1 MKKSKTYSSFEF
13 LPKEETVEVKIS
25 PKKLHI
31 GILKE
36 SSFQENRVALTPDSV
51 GLLVAN
57 GNNVIIEKGAGQSSS
72 FSDEEYMQQG
82 AVIATSKKEVFST
95 DFIIKIEP
103 PTKDELSMMSNGQ
116 QLISALQTSTQD
128 IDYFNLLKRK
138 NITSFAFEF
147 ITDESNKLPFIRV
160 MSEIAGNT
168 SLLIASEYLSN
179 VNNGKGLMLG
189 GITGLIPTNVV
200 IIGAGT
206 VGEYACR
213 ASLGLGASVI
223 VFDESIT
230 KLRRLQNNINQQVS
244 TSTIQPKIL
253 SKAIRRAD
261 VIISA
266 LRVGSGRVPCV
277 VSEEMVKTMKK
288 GSVVID
294 VSIDQ
299 GGCIETSEVTSHKKP
314 TFIKHDIVHYCVPN
328 IASRVSRTASIAI
341 SNLLTPILL
350 KISECGG
357 VNKAIRTHKHL
368 RKGVYSFN
376 GDITNKVLAE
386 RFKLMFKDLDLI
398 MATIS

>member
-13 LPKEETVEVKIS
+13 LPKEEMVEVKIN

-72 FSDEEYMQQG
+72 FSDEEYVKQG

-103 PTKDELSMMSNGQ
+103 PTKNELSMMSNGQ

-147 ITDESNKLPFIRV
+147 IRDASNKLPFIRV

-357 VNKAIRTHKHL
+357 VTKAIRTHKHL

-386 RFKLMFKDLDLI
+386 RFKLLFKDLDLI